1 MTSAAAAGLLALSAS
16 LLIGAQGVRAA
27 EVAQLFTYS
36 CAVTH
41 ALAAELQ
48 A

>member
-1 MTSAAAAGLLALSAS
+1 MTSAAKAGLLALSAS

-36 CAVTH
+36 CAVKH
-41 ALAAELQ
+41 ALAAKWR